1 MLGHSYLA
9 RKSIPD
15 AVAAGQDGRLAR
27 TLGPGSI
34 IAIGV
39 GAIIGAGIFVLTGT
53 AAAEYA
59 GPAIILSFALAAVA
73 CTFVALCYAELAS
86 MLPMSGSTYT
96 YTYATMGELAAWII
110 GWDLI
115 LEYTMGAATVAVGWS
130 GYVVSLLQDFGINI
144 PAALAMPPG
153 ATATGSDGTVVHGV
167 LNMPAAAIVL
177 VLTGLLTLGTRQ
189 SSLLNN
195 VMVSVKLLV
204 VLAFV
209 ALGAFY
215 VDSAH
220 WHPFLPANSGEF
232 GHFGLSGVLRGAA
245 VVFFAFLGFDTVS
258 TTAQEALRPQRDVP
272 VGVLGSLVI
281 CTLLYIAVAAVLTG
295 IVPFAELNSA
305 DPIARGVD
313 AIGFSWF
320 STLIKAGALTG
331 LTTVI
336 LVLLYAQGRIFYSMS
351 EDGLLHPLFATVHP
365 RVRTPYLS
373 QILIG
378 LAVGTLAALLPVGI
392 LGEMV
397 SIGTLLAFVL
407 VCIAVLYLRRVEPSA
422 PRPFRVPASPVI
434 PLLGIAFCLLLM
446 TGLPLVT
453 WLRLVVWLAVGLVVY
468 FAYSRH
474 HSRLGRALA
483 ASAPPAVP

>member
-167 LNMPAAAIVL
+167 LNLPAAAIVI

-295 IVPFAELNSA
+295 IVPPTRSREAWTRSGS
-305 DPIARGVD
+305 RG
-313 AIGFSWF
+313 S
-320 STLIKAGALTG
+320 
-331 LTTVI
+331 
-336 LVLLYAQGRIFYSMS
+336 
-351 EDGLLHPLFATVHP
+351 
-365 RVRTPYLS
+365 
-373 QILIG
+373 
-378 LAVGTLAALLPVGI
+378 
-392 LGEMV
+392 
-397 SIGTLLAFVL
+397 
-407 VCIAVLYLRRVEPSA
+407 RR
-422 PRPFRVPASPVI
+422 
-434 PLLGIAFCLLLM
+434 
-446 TGLPLVT
+446 
-453 WLRLVVWLAVGLVVY
+453 
-468 FAYSRH
+468 
-474 HSRLGRALA
+474 
-483 ASAPPAVP
+483 